1 MKDKFGRL
9 QNMNRASTLLLTL
22 ALATGCNR
30 PGDRTGVTQVQMC
43 SNLTVTIYQQVT
55 PDGVETTTV
64 HEVWKLCYGS
74 KRLVTSIYSDSRRHV
89 ITLVPTPITTDWLP
103 FSPGI
108 FYDGTIP
115 DVPAPTL
122 TLSIDQRGAVG
133 YMQGFTKRGNQIY
146 TYEQPASDAAKMI
159 DRMRMHIRIV
169 NLAIEG
175 GAPLD
180 VVTNQ
185 IQKWTSAGADVRLS
199 VIPWELA
206 HPTEIIDTSLD
217 TEPQP
222 SVRGDGKTA
231 PQP

>member
-1 MKDKFGRL
+1 
-9 QNMNRASTLLLTL
+9 MNV
-22 ALATGCNR
+22 ALIIVVSIALVTGCNQPSGR
-30 PGDRTGVTQVQMC
+30 VAESEIQMC
-43 SNLTVTIYQQVT
+43 SNITLTIYGQVT

-89 ITLVPTPITTDWLP
+89 ITLIPTPITTDWLP

-146 TYEQPASDAAKMI
+146 TYEQPASDAARMI

-169 NLAIEG
+169 NLTIEG

-185 IQKWTSAGADVRLS
+185 IQKWTSVGADVRLS
-199 VIPWELA
+199 VMPWDLA
-206 HPTEIIDTSLD
+206 HPTEIIDTSVD

-222 SVRGDGKTA
+222 SVRGDGKPA